1 MNYEEKYFKYTNQQK
16 LKQKQMEET
25 KITLAGTEK
34 GIDPNAAYLIDF
46 SKLTSVNDLVLIL
59 SCMGFT
65 FIGSHPYI
73 DQIRPF
79 LNLDNPVY
87 PGGQMPAPKNQ
98 SIQLPKLKNL
108 KKDGE

>member
-1 MNYEEKYFKYTNQQK
+1 
-16 LKQKQMEET
+16 
-25 KITLAGTEK
+25 
-34 GIDPNAAYLIDF
+34 
-46 SKLTSVNDLVLIL
+46 
-59 SCMGFT
+59 MGFT

-73 DQIRPF
+73 EQIKPF

-98 SIQLPKLKNL
+98 SIQLPKLKSL